1 MTGQKILRI
10 TVIFAAGIALLWLTV
25 AYFLPVGLPFLI
37 GLLVAK
43 LAYPISRRLQEGL
56 KLPSWIATFLC
67 VSAVFLALVTGLWL
81 LLRTL
86 FSQLGALMAE
96 LPAVTASMEAPL
108 HRAQAWLLEL
118 CSRAPAGIAP
128 TLRGWT
134 EDLIGQSSH
143 LGERISDTAFSV
155 MGGMVTGLP
164 DVLLFA
170 VTAVLSSFMLCARL
184 PELKKWVKSKLPL
197 RWRIHLHRL
206 RKQLREV
213 LSSWF
218 KAQLKLLALTFAIV
232 TAGLLFLR
240 FPFAVLLGAVIA
252 VVDALP
258 VLGAGVILLP
268 WGTVLLLQGDTHRG
282 LALVLL
288 YGITA
293 LTRTAME
300 PRLVGRQLG
309 LNPLL
314 TLLAIYAGFKLCGVA
329 GMLLFPIGAT
339 LLRQVYELMD
349 TALQKGA

>member
-10 TVIFAAGIALLWLTV
+10 ALIAAAGAALLWLTA

-37 GLLVAK
+37 GLFVAK
-43 LAYPISRRLQEGL
+43 LAYPISQRLQTGL
-56 KLPSWIATFLC
+56 RLPGWIATFLC
-67 VSAVFLALVTGLWL
+67 VSAVFLALITGLWL
-81 LLRTL
+81 LFRTL

-96 LPAVTASMEAPL
+96 LPAMTESMEGPL
-108 HRAQAWLLEL
+108 HRLQGWLLNL

-128 TLRGWT
+128 TLRDWT
-134 EDLIGQSSH
+134 QNLIGQSSH
-143 LGERISDTAFSV
+143 LGERLSDTAFSM
-155 MGGMVTGLP
+155 MGGMVTSLP
-164 DVLLFA
+164 DVVLFA

-184 PELKKWVKSKLPL
+184 PELKKRLKSKLPL

-213 LSSWF
+213 LSGWF
-218 KAQLKLLALTFAIV
+218 KAQLKLLALTFGIV
-232 TAGLLFLR
+232 TVGLLILR
-240 FPFAVLLGAVIA
+240 LPYAILLGAIIA

-268 WGTVLLLQGDTHRG
+268 WGTVVLLQGNTQRG
-282 LALVLL
+282 LALILL
-288 YGITA
+288 YGVTA

-314 TLLAIYAGFKLCGVA
+314 TLIAIYAGFKLCGIA
-329 GMLLFPIGAT
+329 GMLLFPLGAT
-339 LLRQVYELMD
+339 LLRQVYELME
-349 TALQKGA
+349 TALQKGS

>member
-10 TVIFAAGIALLWLTV
+10 SLISAAGIALLWLTV
-25 AYFLPVGLPFLI
+25 TCFLPVGLPFLI

-43 LAYPISRRLQEGL
+43 LAYPISQRLQKGL
-56 KLPSWIATFLC
+56 RMPQWAATFLC

-96 LPAVTASMEAPL
+96 LPAVTASMEGPL
-108 HRAQAWLLEL
+108 HRVQVWLLEL
-118 CSRAPAGIAP
+118 CSKAPAGIAP

-134 EDLIGQSSH
+134 EDLFGQSFH
-143 LGERISDTAFSV
+143 LGERLSDTAFSV
-155 MGGMVTGLP
+155 MGGMVTSLP

-197 RWRIHLHRL
+197 RWRMHLHRL

-218 KAQLKLLALTFAIV
+218 KAQLKLLVLTFGIV

-240 FPFAVLLGAVIA
+240 LPFALLLGAIIA

-268 WGTVLLLQGDTHRG
+268 WGTVLLLQGDTQRG

-309 LNPLL
+309 LNPLM
-314 TLLAIYAGFKLCGVA
+314 TLLAIYAGFKLCGIA

-339 LLRQVYELMD
+339 LLRQVYDLMD
-349 TALQKGA
+349 TALQKGS

>member
-1 MTGQKILRI
+1 MTGQKIIRI
-10 TVIFAAGIALLWLTV
+10 GLISAAGIALLWLTA

-43 LAYPISRRLQEGL
+43 LAYPISQRLQKGL
-56 KLPSWIATFLC
+56 RLPRWAATFLC

-81 LLRTL
+81 LLRTA

-96 LPAVTASMEAPL
+96 LPAMTESMEGPL
-108 HRAQAWLLEL
+108 SRLQAWLLHL

-128 TLRGWT
+128 TLRSWT
-134 EDLIGQSSH
+134 EDLIGQGAH
-143 LGERISDTAFSV
+143 LGERLSDTAFSL
-155 MGGMVTGLP
+155 MGGMVTSLP
-164 DVLLFA
+164 DVVLFT

-184 PELKKWVKSKLPL
+184 PELKKWIKSKLPL

-218 KAQLKLLALTFAIV
+218 KAQLKLLALTFGIV

-240 FPFAVLLGAVIA
+240 LPYAVLLGVIIA
-252 VVDALP
+252 LVDALP

-268 WGTVLLLQGDTHRG
+268 WGTIALLQGDTRTG
-282 LALVLL
+282 LSLVLL

-293 LTRTAME
+293 LTRTVME

-314 TLLAIYAGFKLCGVA
+314 TLIAIYAGFRLCGIA
-329 GMLLFPIGAT
+329 GMLLFPVGAT
-339 LLRQVYELMD
+339 LLRQVYELME
-349 TALQKGA
+349 TALQKGS

>member
-10 TVIFAAGIALLWLTV
+10 ALIMAAGIALLWLTA

-43 LAYPISRRLQEGL
+43 LAYPIAQRLQKGL
-56 KLPSWIATFLC
+56 RFPQWVATFLC

-96 LPAVTASMEAPL
+96 LPAMTESMSQPL
-108 HRAQAWLLEL
+108 NRLQGWLLEL
-118 CSRAPAGIAP
+118 CSRAPDGIAP
-128 TLRGWT
+128 TLRSWT
-134 EDLIGQSSH
+134 EGLIGQSSH
-143 LGERISDTAFSV
+143 LGERLSDTAFSM
-155 MGGMVTGLP
+155 MGGMVTSLP
-164 DVLLFA
+164 DVVLFT

-184 PELKKWVKSKLPL
+184 PELKKWLKNKLPL

-206 RKQLREV
+206 RKQLRDV

-232 TAGLLFLR
+232 TAGLLVLR
-240 FPFAVLLGAVIA
+240 LPYAILLGAVIA

-268 WGTVLLLQGDTHRG
+268 WGTIVLLQGDTQRG

-309 LNPLL
+309 LNPLM
-314 TLLAIYAGFKLCGVA
+314 TLIAIYAGFKLCGVA
-329 GMLLFPIGAT
+329 GMLLFPVGAT
-339 LLRQVYELMD
+339 LLRQVYELME
-349 TALQKGA
+349 TALQKGS